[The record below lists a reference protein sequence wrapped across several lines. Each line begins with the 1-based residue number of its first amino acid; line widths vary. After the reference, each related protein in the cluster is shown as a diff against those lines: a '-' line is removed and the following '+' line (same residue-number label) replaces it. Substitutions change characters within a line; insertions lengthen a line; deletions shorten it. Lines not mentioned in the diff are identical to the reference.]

1 MPDRFWGDS
10 ILMKKKRMKLVLL
23 VILALIISS
32 ILGFYIWSQNTYSAI
47 EDLPESVKE
56 QDGWLLFEADD
67 PQNGLVLYPGAKVEP
82 DAYAFLGEELA
93 SQGITVAI
101 PSVRLNL
108 PIFDLSKADELFQR
122 EGVDSLNWY
131 IGGHSMGGAAA
142 AMYADAN
149 LDKVSGLVLLG
160 AYAADNDYLQTSQL
174 PVLSISG
181 SEDGLSTPEKI
192 NQYRQNLSDTAQFI
206 EIEGG
211 NHAQFGVYGPQ
222 SGDNEAA
229 ISVDKQQEMIIT
241 TILEWIDDQGDV

>member
-23 VILALIISS
+23 IILALIISS

-192 NQYRQNLSDTAQFI
+192 NQYRQNLPDTAQFI

-211 NHAQFGVYGPQ
+211 NHAQFGVYGHNLETMKPLFLL
-222 SGDNEAA
+222 
-229 ISVDKQQEMIIT
+229 ISNKR
-241 TILEWIDDQGDV
+241 

>member
-192 NQYRQNLSDTAQFI
+192 NQYRQNLPDTAQFI

-229 ISVDKQQEMIIT
+229 IPVDKQQEMIIT